1 MGTAVL
7 ETGMS
12 KGKICYGEPGQVN
25 CETVVRCALGEN
37 GAIQSEIRS
46 SSGIRTKTFPFAI
59 VMDVFTEVVRK
70 EQS

>member
-12 KGKICYGEPGQVN
+12 KGKICYGEQVN

-37 GAIQSEIRS
+37 GAIQSERRFS
-46 SSGIRTKTFPFAI
+46 PGIRTKTFPFAI
-59 VMDVFTEVVRK
+59 VMDVFTGEVRK
-70 EQS
+70 EPS